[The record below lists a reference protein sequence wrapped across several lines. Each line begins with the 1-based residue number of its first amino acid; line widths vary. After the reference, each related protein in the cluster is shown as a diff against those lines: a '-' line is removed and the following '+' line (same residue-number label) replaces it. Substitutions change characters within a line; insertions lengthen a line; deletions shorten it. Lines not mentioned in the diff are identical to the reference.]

1 MIVGA
6 AGQQG
11 RRTATEPKSMRM
23 RLADETPLN
32 AYFTAKGERKSS
44 VALQL
49 LGLPDKETA
58 DRTRALWHERLESLK
73 ERLLTE

>member
-32 AYFTAKGERKSS
+32 AYFTGRSDSCTLARTARVAEGAIANRVSAKASS
-44 VALQL
+44 LRGTCSGRDAAA
-49 LGLPDKETA
+49 G
-58 DRTRALWHERLESLK
+58 
-73 ERLLTE
+73 